1 MNNKGQGTVEYL
13 IILAVIIVIALV
25 VVAVMG
31 WFPGLGTGI
40 TEKES
45 LAYWQNA
52 SPLALKDW
60 KITSTMTDN
69 NFYLQNMTT
78 DKIIVTEITIDGAVV
93 GVGDATDDI
102 SVNAGSTGAFP
113 GNSVLAV
120 APACT
125 SGQSYQYTT
134 VSISYNVVGGLQGK
148 TLTGIKPLVGI
159 CP

>member
-45 LAYWQNA
+45 LAYWQNT
-52 SPLALKDW
+52 SPIAIKDW
-60 KITSTMTDN
+60 KFTGLATDV
-69 NFYLQNMTT
+69 NFLFQNMTT
-78 DKIIVTEITIDGAVV
+78 DRITITEVTVDGTALGIGTV
-93 GVGDATDDI
+93 TL
-102 SVNAGSTGAFP
+102 NAGSTGSIGAAASI
-113 GNSVLAV
+113 GK
-120 APACT
+120 ACT
-125 SGQSYQYTT
+125 SGQSYQFEP
-134 VSISYNVVGGLQGK
+134 VSISYDVNGGVQDK
-148 TLTGIKPLVGI
+148 TLTGIKPMVGI